1 MHYWLFIAYLGL
13 YHMKR
18 VVLFFALC
26 LITWPLSLFSQQKKD
41 TVDALQR
48 ILKNLETYQKNYP
61 RERVYLQTDRAYYQ
75 AGDDIW
81 FKAYITVSQFNFL
94 SAISKI
100 MYVELLNKQQ
110 EVIQSRRLPVISG
123 LSVGDFT
130 LPEALS
136 AGQYHIRAYTN
147 WMRNFDEAFFFHK
160 TIRVGETPPKE
171 KKPIALY
178 LYPEGGSLI
187 SDIPTK
193 LGFQAMQAE
202 IPYPVKGYLESDGQ
216 KLFNF
221 ASDST
226 GAGHFF
232 LTPKAGKT
240 YTAVILLDEGN
251 TIRTPLPKVETEGLH
266 LEVNNLSDE
275 NVQVQVNTQTST
287 TKGQTLSLIAQSQ
300 GTVFYAAKHQLTKP
314 QFTFR
319 IPKDKLPSGVI
330 QLALLDEG
338 MHLLAERA
346 LFISHAEDRLS
357 LSIQTDKQVY
367 RPREKV
373 DVQFRLQSQHDST
386 SVGAFSATVV
396 NLSKIPKGQDNIFS
410 TFWLNTNTYQSP
422 LFQTAPAQLTPQQ
435 IDNKMRCIPPNRT
448 FWRNIRDGQFP
459 ENAYKPEKELKISG
473 TITSPEGK
481 PLAQAKVT
489 LVSLQNATAVLDTT
503 TNASGRFSFDKILF
517 YNQPEFVVQARDAKG
532 RKNVK
537 IVLDDSPNQQLAEAK
552 NASEVKIKPSESKD
566 STDQSRNSRSLEEV
580 QQEGFDGRSIVLE
593 EVKITDKKENPAKYS
608 SNLNGPGNAD
618 QMISGDELFMSSCPS
633 LDMCLQGRLT
643 GVIFRGGVPY
653 STRSPN
659 RPMQIILDGMYMDP
673 SSLNMINPFDVAS
686 IEVLRTIG
694 NTAIYG
700 MYGNGGVL
708 IITTRRGDQPQPTD
722 NHLYSSGIT
731 TFSPQ
736 GFYAIRHFQAPD
748 YSKAPQEKEND
759 KRTTIDWQPDIIA
772 NPQNP
777 GHFSFYTADEPGVY
791 RITVEGLDV
800 DGHLAHHETYIRV
813 E

>member
-1 MHYWLFIAYLGL
+1 
-13 YHMKR
+13 MKR
-18 VVLFFALC
+18 VVLFFVLC
-26 LITWPLSLFSQQKKD
+26 LISWPSLLFSQQKTD
-41 TVDALQR
+41 TADALQR

-61 RERVYLQTDRAYYQ
+61 QERVYLQTDRSYYQ

-110 EVIQSRRLPVISG
+110 EVIQSRRLPIISG
-123 LSVGDFT
+123 LSMGDFT

-136 AGQYHIRAYTN
+136 AGQYHLRAYTN
-147 WMRNFDEAFFFHK
+147 WMRNFNEAFFYTK
-160 TIRVGETPPKE
+160 TIHVGETAPKD
-171 KKPIALY
+171 KNSITLH

-187 SDIPTK
+187 SGIPTK
-193 LGFQAMQAE
+193 LGFQAIQAE
-202 IPYPVKGYLESDGQ
+202 TPYPVKGFLESDGQ

-226 GAGHFF
+226 GTGHFS
-232 LTPKAGKT
+232 LTPEAGKT
-240 YTAVILLDEGN
+240 YTAVVSVDEGN
-251 TIRTPLPKVETEGLH
+251 TIRTPLPKVQTEGFH
-266 LEVNNLSDE
+266 LEVNNLTDE
-275 NVQVQVNTQTST
+275 NVQVQVNTQAST
-287 TKGQTLSLIAQSQ
+287 IQGQTLSLIAQSR
-300 GTVFYAAKHQLTKP
+300 GAVFYAAKHPLTKP
-314 QFTFR
+314 QFAFR

-346 LFISHAEDRLS
+346 LFISHAEDRLDLS
-357 LSIQTDKQVY
+357 LQTDKRVY

-373 DVQFRLQSQHDST
+373 HVQFRPKNQHDST
-386 SVGAFSATVV
+386 NVGAFSATVV
-396 NLSKIPKGQDNIFS
+396 NLSKIPKDQDNIFS

-422 LFQTAPAQLTPQQ
+422 RLRTASSQLTPQQ
-435 IDNKMRCIPPNRT
+435 IDNLMLCIQPHRS
-448 FWRNIRDGQFP
+448 FWHDIREGKFP
-459 ENAYKPEKELKISG
+459 KNVYKPEKELKISG
-473 TITSPEGK
+473 TITTPQGE

-503 TNASGRFSFDKILF
+503 TNAAGRFSFDKILF
-517 YNQPEFVVQARDAKG
+517 YNQPEFVVQARDAEG

-552 NASEVKIKPSESKD
+552 KDSEVTVKPSDSKD
-566 STDQSRNSRSLEEV
+566 SADQPRNSRSLDEV
-580 QQEGFDGRSIVLE
+580 QQEGFDGKSIVLE

-618 QMISGDELFMSSCPS
+618 QMISGDELFMNSCPS

-659 RPMQIILDGMYMDP
+659 SPMQIILDGMYMDP
-673 SSLNMINPFDVAS
+673 SSLNIINPFDVAS

-700 MYGNGGVL
+700 TYGNGGVL
-708 IITTRRGDQPQPTD
+708 IITTRRGDQPRLTD
-722 NHLYSSGIT
+722 NHLYSPGIT

-748 YSKAPQEKEND
+748 YSKASQEMGND
-759 KRTTIDWQPDIIA
+759 RRTTIDWQPDIIA
-772 NPQNP
+772 DSQNP

-791 RITVEGLDV
+791 RITVEGLDI